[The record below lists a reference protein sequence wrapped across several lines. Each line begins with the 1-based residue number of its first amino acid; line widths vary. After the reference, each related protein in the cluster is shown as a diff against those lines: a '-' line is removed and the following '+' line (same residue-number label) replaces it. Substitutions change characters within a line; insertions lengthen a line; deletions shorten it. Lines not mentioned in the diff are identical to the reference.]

1 MSTAA
6 AVVPLAFHH
15 LRGGDRRRGS
25 RPTKNRAGWR
35 RSEILVAQA
44 DPCQFRCLQDRN
56 QSIPLIR
63 AHHKRVRSIPMI
75 HPAPVLLSVFKRYQ
89 QTRTFD
95 HRYLSSQTSSMR
107 QLLMMLLTIIV
118 QPFTGGSQQ

>member
-1 MSTAA
+1 MTTAVA
-6 AVVPLAFHH
+6 ASPLAISSSPGRSSARVETDQESHRVDA
-15 LRGGDRRRGS
+15 LPDTGCPS
-25 RPTKNRAGWR
+25 RPV
-35 RSEILVAQA
+35 SV
-44 DPCQFRCLQDRN
+44 RCLQDRN

-63 AHHKRVRSIPMI
+63 AHRKRVRSIPMI
-75 HPAPVLLSVFKRYQ
+75 HLAPVLLSVLERHQ